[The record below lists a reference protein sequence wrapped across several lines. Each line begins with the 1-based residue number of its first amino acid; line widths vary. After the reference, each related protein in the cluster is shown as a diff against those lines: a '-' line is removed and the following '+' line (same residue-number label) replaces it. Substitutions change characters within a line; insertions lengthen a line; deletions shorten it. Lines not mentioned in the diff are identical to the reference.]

1 MLIKTRLKSSTELS
15 SYKMLTVCPLLVV
28 TTTVT
33 RALTMAV
40 AFSVTLL
47 LAQLIVA
54 LFKKIIPLKLRSLL
68 YVTITA
74 FCASL
79 VELLVW
85 YIFPKA
91 ADSLGIYLP
100 ILAVSCIILVR
111 LESTK
116 AENSAGS
123 AIFDSLITSAQ
134 MILVMLGTAI
144 FREML
149 GLGKLFSDVFGEG
162 GIVVFKNAPIP
173 VLQTTVGVLFLA
185 GIGAAVAKYIVKKNK
200 RAAREK
206 LAADEI
212 V

>member
-28 TTTVT
+28 TTTIT
-33 RALTMAV
+33 RALTMAI
-40 AFSVTLL
+40 AFAVTLL

-54 LFKKIIPLKLRSLL
+54 LFKKVIPLKIRTLL
-68 YVTITA
+68 YVSITA

-123 AIFDSLITSAQ
+123 ALFDSLLTSAQ
-134 MILVMLGTAI
+134 MFLVMLGTAA
-144 FREML
+144 FRELL
-149 GLGKLFSDVFGEG
+149 GLGKIFSDVFGEG
-162 GIVVFKNAPIP
+162 GVTVFESAPVPI
-173 VLQTTVGVLFLA
+173 LQTTAGVLFLA
-185 GIGAAVAKYIVKKNK
+185 GIGAAVAKLIVKKKK

>member
-1 MLIKTRLKSSTELS
+1 VLIKTRLKSSTELS

-28 TTTVT
+28 TTTIS
-33 RALTMAV
+33 RSLAMAI

-54 LFKKIIPLKLRSLL
+54 LFKKIIPLKLRTLL
-68 YVTITA
+68 YVSITA
-74 FCASL
+74 FCASI
-79 VELLVW
+79 VEILVW
-85 YIFPKA
+85 YLFPKA

-123 AIFDSLITSAQ
+123 AILDSLLTSAQ
-134 MILVMLGTAI
+134 MILVMLGAATI
-144 FREML
+144 RELL
-149 GLGKLFSDVFGEG
+149 GLGKLFSNVFGEG
-162 GIVVFKNAPIP
+162 GITVFKNAPVPI
-173 VLQTTVGVLFLA
+173 LQTTAGVLFLA
-185 GIGAAVAKYIVKKNK
+185 GIGAAVAKLIVKNKK

>member
-1 MLIKTRLKSSTELS
+1 MLIKTRIKSSTELS

-28 TTTVT
+28 TTTIT

-47 LAQLIVA
+47 MAQLIVA
-54 LFKKIIPLKLRSLL
+54 LFKKIIPLKIRSLL

-74 FCASL
+74 FCAS
-79 VELLVW
+79 VTEILVW
-85 YIFPKA
+85 YLFPKA

-116 AENSAGS
+116 AESSATT
-123 AIFDSLITSAQ
+123 AIVDSLITSAQ
-134 MILVMLGTAI
+134 MILVMLGAAL
-144 FREML
+144 FREL
-149 GLGKLFSDVFGEG
+149 FGLGKLFSDVFGKG
-162 GIVVFKNAPIP
+162 GAVVFENAPLPI
-173 VLQTTVGVLFLA
+173 LQTTVGVLLLA
-185 GIGAAVAKYIVKKNK
+185 GIGAAVAKFTVIKKK
-200 RAAREK
+200 RAARQK
-206 LAADEI
+206 QAQDEI

>member
-28 TTTVT
+28 TTTIT

-54 LFKKIIPLKLRSLL
+54 LFKKMIPLKLRSLL

-74 FCASL
+74 FCAS
-79 VELLVW
+79 VTEILVW
-85 YIFPKA
+85 YTFPKA

-116 AENSAGS
+116 VENSAGS
-123 AIFDSLITSAQ
+123 AIVDSLLTSAQ
-134 MILVMLGTAI
+134 MILVMLGTAL
-144 FREML
+144 FRELL
-149 GLGKLFSDVFGEG
+149 GLGKLFSDVFGKG
-162 GIVVFKNAPIP
+162 GVVVFKNAPLPI
-173 VLQTTVGVLFLA
+173 LQTTVGVLLLA
-185 GIGAAVAKYIVKKNK
+185 GIGAAVAKFTVIKKK
-200 RAAREK
+200 RAARQK
-206 LAADEI
+206 LAQDEL

>member
-1 MLIKTRLKSSTELS
+1 MLIKTILKSSTELS

-28 TTTVT
+28 TTTISRSLV
-33 RALTMAV
+33 MAV
-40 AFSVTLL
+40 SFSVTLL

-54 LFKKIIPLKLRSLL
+54 LFKKVIPLKLRSLL
-68 YVTITA
+68 YVSITA

-79 VELLVW
+79 VEILVW
-85 YIFPKA
+85 YSFPEA

-116 AENSAGS
+116 AESSAGS
-123 AIFDSLITSAQ
+123 AIFDSLLTSAQ
-134 MILVMLGTAI
+134 MIIVMLGTAA

-162 GIVVFKNAPIP
+162 GITVFKNAPVPI
-173 VLQTTVGVLFLA
+173 LQTTAGLLFLA
-185 GIGAAVAKYIVKKNK
+185 GIGAAVAKLIVKKKK